1 MQIEIQKETSEKL
14 EKTARLLG
22 LKKNELADKAL
33 LLYLDSISKH
43 AALKREMKE
52 WDFLSD
58 EALANFEKAL

>member
-1 MQIEIQKETSEKL
+1 MQIEIQKKTSEKL

-33 LLYLDSISKH
+33 LLYLDSIGKH
-43 AALKREMKE
+43 VALKKEMKE

-58 EALANFEKAL
+58 EAFANFEKAL

>member
-22 LKKNELADKAL
+22 LKKDELADKAL
-33 LLYLDSISKH
+33 LIYLDNISKH
-43 AALKREMKE
+43 VALKKEMKE

-58 EALANFEKAL
+58 EAFVNFEKAL